1 MKILNFTTESEK
13 NGYPFFQL
21 SSFRVWIA
29 YSDGNKRTRYSIETK
44 TTIAQLIAGHK
55 QTLLLDRKQGVD
67 MLITLVNKQSKY
79 INFAKIYYHD
89 GTEIADF
96 NGASWNFKKELKWNG
111 TNQIKSVPFTITN
124 KILTI
129 SIK

>member
-1 MKILNFTTESEK
+1 MKLLTFTTESEK

-29 YSDGNKRTRYSIETK
+29 YTDGNKRTRYSIETK
-44 TTIAQLIAGHK
+44 TTIAQLITGHK
-55 QTLLLDRKQGVD
+55 KQLLLDRKQGVD

-96 NGASWNFKKELKWNG
+96 NGASWNFKKELKW
-111 TNQIKSVPFTITN
+111 TAANQMRNIPFEISDKQL
-124 KILTI
+124 KILL
-129 SIK
+129 K

>member
-1 MKILNFTTESEK
+1 MKLLTYTTESEK

-21 SSFRVWIA
+21 SSFRVWMV

-44 TTIAQLIAGHK
+44 TTIAQLVSKHK
-55 QTLLLDRKQGVD
+55 TQLLLDRKQGVD

-79 INFAKIYYHD
+79 INFAKIYYYD

-96 NGASWNFKKELKWNG
+96 NGSSWNFKKELKWNA
-111 TNQIKSVPFTITN
+111 TNQIKSIPFSINN